1 MTTYFVDSSVA
12 DDTGAGTSWGS
23 AKKYL
28 ASAVA
33 LASGDGDVIK
43 VSKTHVEA
51 LTANSTYTFLNN
63 VNVLCVDKDA
73 SDALAE
79 MDGTTGYIG
88 HTTSAYFVQTA
99 GAYRCY
105 IRGLAFVVGGTG
117 SVTQQLARTDGSHHV
132 FDKCIFDMNTGAGTI
147 LGLGGMNTLNSY
159 VELRNSTIRFD
170 AAGQV
175 LQFGSG
181 RALLE
186 NVTIDAAGSAP
197 TTLIGA
203 ANYSGGDILFRG
215 CNLSKCTGTL
225 LASQATKHLVVTME
239 NCKLGT
245 GVTPLAT
252 QSPANLSSGE
262 IWLFNCDSDDQQ
274 YKIGHYN
281 ALGSTEVVTSIYA
294 NDGAQYDGTNRC
306 SWKITGTA
314 YSTIYTPY
322 KSPWIDKYHS
332 GSSAITPYLECM
344 RDNSGGAVY
353 GNNVVWSEWSYQGN
367 TGSTQAKY
375 ADDRMTLLGTAAD
388 QTASSKTASD
398 WTGETGTPGCFKLD
412 SGAAITPAEIGHLRS
427 RICVAGANTVYV
439 DPTLRGTA

>member
-12 DDTGAGTSWGS
+12 DDTGDGSSWAT

-33 LASGDGDVIK
+33 LATGDGDVIK
-43 VSKTHVEA
+43 VHSGHLEILA
-51 LTANSTYTFLNN
+51 AAATYTFLNN
-63 VNVLCVDKDA
+63 VNVICVDKNN

-117 SVTQQLARTDGSHHV
+117 NVTQQLARTDGSHHV
-132 FDKCIFDMNTGAGTI
+132 FDRCIFDLNTGAASCI
-147 LGLGGMNTLNSY
+147 SLGGFNNMNSY
-159 VELRNSTIRFD
+159 CELRNSTIRFD
-170 AAGQV
+170 AAGQY
-175 LQFGSG
+175 LLFGSG

-186 NVTIDAAGSAP
+186 NVTIAAAGSAP
-197 TTLIGA
+197 TTLISA
-203 ANYSGGDILFRG
+203 ANYSAGDILFRG
-215 CNLSKCTGTL
+215 CDLSKCTGTL

-252 QSPANLSSGE
+252 QTPANLSSGE
-262 IWLFNCDSDDQQ
+262 IWLFNCDSGDQQ
-274 YKIGHYN
+274 YRIAHHN
-281 ALGSTEVVTSIYA
+281 AFGSTTVTSAIYA

-306 SWKITGTA
+306 SWVVSGTA
-314 YSTIYTPY
+314 AATIYTPY
-322 KSPWIDKYHS
+322 KSPWIDKYHA

-344 RDNSGGAVY
+344 RDNSSGAVFQ
-353 GNNVVWSEWSYQGN
+353 NNAVWSEWSYQGN
-367 TGSTQAKY
+367 SASTQAKY
-375 ADDRMTLLGTAAD
+375 ADDRMTLLGTPAD

-398 WTGETGTPGCFKLD
+398 WTGETGTPGLFKLD
-412 SGAAITPAEIGHLRS
+412 AGSPITPAEIGHLRA
-427 RICVAGANTVYV
+427 RICVAGAQTVYV